1 MPFLNFFLLSN
12 TEALLLIDNQQAEAG
27 KIHIGLQQTVR
38 TDKNINLTVGNLLQN
53 SALLLRRTKAIQQAN
68 LYTEIAHAL
77 LEGNIML
84 LCQHCRRCQ
93 YSHLLTVKHSLK
105 GSTQGH
111 LCFAVADITAEQTFH
126 RLRLFHIS
134 LDFGN
139 RLQLV
144 RCFLIRK
151 GCFKV
156 LLQLTVRRKGMA
168 RHNLPLRI

>member
-1 MPFLNFFLLSN
+1 MPFLDFFLLGN
-12 TEALLLIDNQQAEAG
+12 AKALLLIDNQQTEAS
-27 KIHIGLQQTVR
+27 KIHIRLQQTVR
-38 TDKNINLTVGNLLQN
+38 TDKDIDLTVGNLLQN
-53 SALLLRRTKAIQQAN
+53 SALLLRRTKAVQQAN

-84 LCQHCRRCQ
+84 LCQHCCRCQ
-93 YSHLLTVKHSLK
+93 HRHLLTVKHSLK

-111 LCFAVADITAEQTFH
+111 LSFAVAYITAQQTLH

-144 RCFLIRK
+144 RCFLVRK

-156 LLQLTVRRKGMA
+156 LLQLTVR
-168 RHNLPLRI
+168 